1 MSKLI
6 AVIGESGSG
15 KTTSFRNLNP
25 EETYYIDA
33 DGKGLCWR
41 GWRNEYNTQRKN
53 YYRTRSAQEISNIL
67 VGISQ
72 KRPNIHNIIIDT
84 LNTVMVQHE
93 ISEMKNGGFG
103 KWVELTQF
111 VWELLNTAGQLREDI
126 NVIVTFHSE
135 TLRDED
141 GGYTFTRIRTNG
153 RKLEKVQLETLF
165 STVLLTEVNDD
176 GRHVFRTHADHSTAK
191 TPFGAFED
199 DEIDNDMAAVLAV
212 LSEF

>member
-1 MSKLI
+1 MSRII
-6 AVIGESGSG
+6 AVMGESGSG
-15 KTTSFRNLNP
+15 KTTSFRNLKP

-41 GWRNEYNTQRKN
+41 GWREQYNSPKKN
-53 YYRTRSAQEISNIL
+53 YYRTRNAQEIQNIL
-67 VGISQ
+67 LGISA
-72 KRPNIHNIIIDT
+72 KRPNIHTIIIDT

-93 ISEMKNGGFG
+93 VSEMKNGGFG

-111 VWELLNTAGQLREDI
+111 VWDLLTTAGQLRDDI
-126 NVIVTFHSE
+126 TVIVTFHSE

-141 GGYTFTRIRTNG
+141 GGFTFTRIRTNG
-153 RKLEKVQLETLF
+153 RKLEKVQLESLF
-165 STVLLTEVNDD
+165 STVLLAQTTDD
-176 GRHVFRTHADHSTAK
+176 GRHIFKTHADHSTAK
-191 TPFGAFED
+191 TPYGAFEE